1 MKQVLEAYEEA
12 LRVCKDLDFYKAY
25 EYLEENHLEIGICF
39 YCNIKK
45 IPYKFISANYICTIP
60 QECETH
66 AEIIESLEFRINFL
80 KELLCEEKN

>member
-1 MKQVLEAYEEA
+1 MKQVLEAYEKA
-12 LRVCKDLDFYKAY
+12 LEVCKELDIY
-25 EYLEENHLEIGICF
+25 EAHRYLEDNDLEIGICF

-45 IPYKFISANYICTIP
+45 IPYKFISANYIYTIP
-60 QECETH
+60 EECETH